1 MFQVQFAQ
9 RKMAASLEQA
19 YEIHVQQFTAQAEQ
33 VEVRRRCEERASEI
47 LYIESS
53 LYTSSWC
60 TIVDMFEPEHQAQD
74 DEIR

>member
-9 RKMAASLEQA
+9 RKIAASLEQA

-33 VEVRRRCEERASEI
+33 VEVRRRCKQRASEV
-47 LYIESS
+47 LYVESS

-60 TIVDMFEPEHQAQD
+60 TIIDEFEPEHPPHD